1 MARHADRLVGEE
13 ESLVTETL
21 TGVSPSKS
29 TNLIEEPSLS
39 EAAVAGVS
47 VAEPAPTEAV
57 DPAEPS
63 AEELAIARELVRSA
77 RARGVAMT
85 GPGGMLK
92 ALTKT
97 VIETALDEEITD
109 HLGYEPHDPTGR
121 GSGNSRNGTRAKTV
135 LTDNVGPVT
144 VAVPRDRDGSFDP
157 VIVRKR
163 QRRLGGVDT
172 IVLSLVAKGLTT
184 GEVSAH
190 FEEIY
195 GASLSKD
202 TISRIT
208 DRVLTEMTDWAARP
222 LEKVYAA
229 VFIDAIYVKVR
240 DGQVA
245 NRPFYA
251 AIGVDLAGH
260 KDVLGLWAGTGN
272 GESAKFWLQ
281 VLSELKNRGVEDVF
295 FLVCDGLKGI
305 PDSVAAVFP
314 QAVVQTCVIHL
325 IRNTFKY
332 ASKKYW
338 GQIAADLKPIYRAP
352 SREAAWAAFEE
363 FEEKWGTPYPA
374 IGQLWRNAWEQFV
387 PFLDYDAEIRTVLC
401 STNAIESLNARYRRA
416 VTVRGHFPTE
426 QAALKCLYLVTRS
439 LDPKGTGQQR
449 WTMRWKPALNA
460 FAITFGDRM
469 PKAEQH

>member
-1 MARHADRLVGEE
+1 M
-13 ESLVTETL
+13 TETL
-21 TGVSPSKS
+21 GGVSPSK
-29 TNLIEEPSLS
+29 TEDLLEQPSLA
-39 EAAVAGVS
+39 EAAVAGVMKTEPDPPPDLVD
-47 VAEPAPTEAV
+47 VAEP
-57 DPAEPS
+57 S
-63 AEELAIARELVRSA
+63 QEELEIARELVRSA

-97 VIETALDEEITD
+97 VIETALDEEMSD
-109 HLGYEPHDPTGR
+109 HLGYDKHDPTGR
-121 GSGNSRNGTRAKTV
+121 GSGNSRNGARSKTV
-135 LTDNVGPVT
+135 LTDNVGPVQ
-144 VAVPRDRDGSFDP
+144 VEVPRDRDGSFDP
-157 VIVRKR
+157 VIVKKR

-208 DRVLTEMTDWAARP
+208 DRVLTEMAEWAARP

-229 VFIDAIYVKVR
+229 VFIDAIFVKGR

-281 VLSELKNRGVEDVF
+281 VLTELKNRGVEDVF
-295 FLVCDGLKGI
+295 FIVCDGLKGL
-305 PDSVAAVFP
+305 PDSVGAVFP
-314 QAVVQTCVIHL
+314 QAVAQTCVIHL

-352 SREAAWAAFEE
+352 SREAAWSAFEE
-363 FEEKWGTPYPA
+363 FAEKWGKPYPA
-374 IGQLWRNAWEQFV
+374 IAALWRNAWEQFV
-387 PFLDYDAEIRTVLC
+387 PFLDYDVEIRTVLC

-416 VTVRGHFPTE
+416 ITVRGHFPTE

-449 WTMRWKPALNA
+449 WSMRWKPALNA
-460 FAITFGDRM
+460 FAITFGCRM
-469 PKAEQH
+469 PKAEHH

>member
-1 MARHADRLVGEE
+1 M
-13 ESLVTETL
+13 TETL
-21 TGVSPSKS
+21 NDVSPLGTGVSPA
-29 TNLIEEPSLS
+29 
-39 EAAVAGVS
+39 EAPVVVPALAESAVAGR
-47 VAEPAPTEAV
+47 EHM
-57 DPAEPS
+57 DPGDALDALESPVLESLSGPS
-63 AEELAIARELVRSA
+63 TEELEIARELVRSA
-77 RARGVAMT
+77 RSRGVAMT
-85 GPGGMLK
+85 GPTGLLQ

-97 VIETALDEEITD
+97 VIETALDEEMTE
-109 HLGYEPHDPTGR
+109 HLGYDKHDPTGR
-121 GSGNSRNGTRAKTV
+121 GSGNSRNGTRSKTV
-135 LTDNVGPVT
+135 LTDNVGPLT
-144 VAVPRDRDGSFDP
+144 IEVPRDREATFDP
-157 VIVRKR
+157 IIVKKR

-208 DRVLTEMTDWAARP
+208 DRVLTEMAEWMARP

-229 VFIDAIYVKVR
+229 IFIDAIYVKVR

-260 KDVLGLWAGTGN
+260 KDVLGIWAGTGG

-281 VLSELKNRGVEDVF
+281 VLTELRNRGVEDVF
-295 FLVCDGLKGI
+295 FIICDGLKGL
-305 PDSVAAVFP
+305 PDSVAAAFP

-338 GQIAADLKPIYRAP
+338 GQIATDLKPIYRAP
-352 SREAAWAAFEE
+352 TREAAWAAFEE
-363 FEEKWGTPYPA
+363 FEEKWGKAYPA
-374 IGQLWRNAWEQFV
+374 ISMLWRNAWEQFV
-387 PFLDYDAEIRTVLC
+387 PFLDYHPEIRAVLC
-401 STNAIESLNARYRRA
+401 STNAIESLNARFRRA
-416 VTVRGHFPTE
+416 ITVRGHFPTE
-426 QAALKCLYLVTRS
+426 QAALKCLYLVVRS
-439 LDPKGTGQQR
+439 LDPKGTGQTR

-460 FAITFGDRM
+460 FALTFGDRM
-469 PKAEQH
+469 PKAEHL

>member
-1 MARHADRLVGEE
+1 M
-13 ESLVTETL
+13 TETL
-21 TGVSPSKS
+21 AGVSPS
-29 TNLIEEPSLS
+29 NPEGLLEQPSLA
-39 EAAVAGVS
+39 EAAVAGAADTDDDVNE
-47 VAEPAPTEAV
+47 AEV
-57 DPAEPS
+57 LAEPS
-63 AEELAIARELVRSA
+63 EAELAVARELVRSA

-97 VIETALDEEITD
+97 VIETALDEEMSD
-109 HLGYEPHDPTGR
+109 HLGYDKHEPAGR
-121 GSGNSRNGTRAKTV
+121 GSGNSRNGVRSKTV

-144 VAVPRDRDGSFDP
+144 IDVPRDRDSTFDP

-208 DRVLTEMTDWAARP
+208 DRVLHEMTEWMARP

-260 KDVLGLWAGTGN
+260 KDVLGLWAGTGA

-281 VLSELKNRGVEDVF
+281 VLSELKNRGIEDVF
-295 FLVCDGLKGI
+295 FVVCDGLKGL
-305 PDSVAAVFP
+305 PDSVGAVFP
-314 QAVVQTCVIHL
+314 QAVVQTCIIHL
-325 IRNTFKY
+325 IRNTFRY

-338 GQIAADLKPIYRAP
+338 GHIAVDLKPIYRAP
-352 SREAAWAAFEE
+352 TREAAWAAFEE
-363 FEEKWGTPYPA
+363 FEEKWGKPYPA

-426 QAALKCLYLVTRS
+426 QAAMKCLYLVTRS
-439 LDPKGTGQQR
+439 LDPKGTGQTR

-469 PKAEQH
+469 PKAENH

>member
-1 MARHADRLVGEE
+1 M
-13 ESLVTETL
+13 TETL
-21 TGVSPSKS
+21 AGVSPFE
-29 TNLIEEPSLS
+29 TVELLVEQPPLA
-39 EAAVAGVS
+39 EAAVAGAATNS
-47 VAEPAPTEAV
+47 AEIDV
-57 DPAEPS
+57 DGGAEPS
-63 AEELAIARELVRSA
+63 EEELAIARELVRSA
-77 RARGVAMT
+77 RFRGVAMT

-97 VIETALDEEITD
+97 VIETALDEEMTE
-109 HLGYEPHDPTGR
+109 HLGYDRHDPTGR
-121 GSGNSRNGTRAKTV
+121 GSGNSRNGTRSKTV
-135 LTDNVGPVT
+135 LTDNVGPVSIE
-144 VAVPRDRDGSFDP
+144 VPRDRDGSFDP
-157 VIVRKR
+157 VIVKKR

-190 FEEIY
+190 LEEIY

-208 DRVLTEMTDWAARP
+208 DRVLTEMAEWMARP

-260 KDVLGLWAGTGN
+260 KDVLGIWAGTGG

-281 VLSELKNRGVEDVF
+281 VLTELRNRGVEDVF
-295 FLVCDGLKGI
+295 FIICDGLKGL
-305 PDSVAAVFP
+305 PDSVGAAFP

-352 SREAAWAAFEE
+352 TREAAWAAFEE
-363 FEEKWGTPYPA
+363 FEEKWGKPYPA

-387 PFLDYDAEIRTVLC
+387 PFLDYDPEIRAVLC

-439 LDPKGTGQQR
+439 LDPKGTGQTR

-460 FAITFGDRM
+460 FAITFADRM
-469 PKAEQH
+469 PKAEHL